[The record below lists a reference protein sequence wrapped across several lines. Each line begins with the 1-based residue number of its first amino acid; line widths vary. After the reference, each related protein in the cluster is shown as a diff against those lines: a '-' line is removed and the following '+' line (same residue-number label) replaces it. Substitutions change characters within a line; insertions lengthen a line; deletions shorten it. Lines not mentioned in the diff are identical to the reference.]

1 MNEDRRFYRN
11 KYPEEEDSVMVRVNT
26 VEDIGAYVSLLE
38 YGGIEG
44 MIALSELTK
53 RKIRSL
59 NKVLQVGNVE
69 AVAVLSVDKE
79 KGYIDLSKRKLLPH
93 EIEECKTNYANM
105 KSVFGIVNHVSKSC
119 PEIEW
124 EDFMERTMWKLDDEY
139 GSCYDAFKLSISEKP
154 EIWDLINLPIEIK
167 EELKRQV
174 ELKLKPKKV
183 KIQQDFD
190 ITCDSYEGIN
200 GIKYAL
206 KGGLEESNENFP
218 FKINLIASPKYK
230 MWINSADIQ
239 NTINKFGDII
249 DIIKV
254 KIEEKG
260 GKLELNKEAYVTD
273 IESEL
278 E

>member
-59 NKVLQVGNVE
+59 NKVLQVGSVE

-79 KGYIDLSKRKLLPH
+79 KGYIDLSKRKLLPQ
-93 EIEECKTNYANM
+93 EIEGCKTNYANI

-124 EDFMERTMWKLDDEY
+124 EDFMERTMWKLDDEF
-139 GSCYDAFKLSISEKP
+139 GSCYNAFKLSISEKP

-230 MWINSADIQ
+230 MWINSADVE
-239 NTINKFGDII
+239 NTINNFVNII

>member
-124 EDFMERTMWKLDDEY
+124 EDFMERTY
-139 GSCYDAFKLSISEKP
+139 GNWMMNMVVVMMLLNYLYLK
-154 EIWDLINLPIEIK
+154 NL
-167 EELKRQV
+167 
-174 ELKLKPKKV
+174 
-183 KIQQDFD
+183 
-190 ITCDSYEGIN
+190 
-200 GIKYAL
+200 
-206 KGGLEESNENFP
+206 
-218 FKINLIASPKYK
+218 
-230 MWINSADIQ
+230 
-239 NTINKFGDII
+239 KFGI
-249 DIIKV
+249 
-254 KIEEKG
+254 
-260 GKLELNKEAYVTD
+260 
-273 IESEL
+273 
-278 E
+278 

>member
-1 MNEDRRFYRN
+1 MNHDKRFYRN
-11 KYPEEEDSVMVRVNT
+11 KYPDEEDAVMVKVNT

-59 NKVLQVGNVE
+59 NKVLQVGSVE

-79 KGYIDLSKRKLLPH
+79 KGYIDLSKRKLLPD
-93 EIEECKTNYANM
+93 EIEECKENYANM
-105 KSVFGIVNHVSKSC
+105 KTISSIVNYVAKSC
-119 PEIEW
+119 NEIEW

-139 GSCYDAFKLSISEKP
+139 GSCYNAFKLSISEKP
-154 EIWDLINLPIEIK
+154 EIWDMINLPIEVK

-183 KIQQDFD
+183 KVQQDFD
-190 ITCDSYEGIN
+190 ITCESYEGIN

-206 KGGLEESNENFP
+206 KAGLEESNEIFP

-230 MWINSADIQ
+230 MWINSANATD
-239 NTINKFGDII
+239 TIGRFGEII
-249 DIIKV
+249 EIIKE
-254 KIEEKG
+254 KIQEKG
-260 GKLELNKEAYVTD
+260 GKLEINKEAYVTD
-273 IESEL
+273 IESEF